1 MNQFEYCTLKT
12 NVGDLAKDELLT
24 RLNGLGAEGWKL
36 VSTIGHQHHGYSHEV
51 HMIFV
56 RRRKPSVDHLRE
68 G

>member
-12 NVGDLAKDELLT
+12 NAVDLAKDELLA

-56 RRRKPSVDHLRE
+56 RAKTPTLEHQRE